1 MPSTH
6 RAAGRE
12 GGGESRDRE
21 TQHSWLF
28 FGATIG
34 KSAGEWLSR
43 NLRRQS
49 QRYPCLVRW
58 TEEDEQVSVIP
69 ASTVKP
75 GQEVYV
81 EAVCEFKWLGRYFE
95 AEVLKVSGQP
105 TIVSKH

>member
-1 MPSTH
+1 M
-6 RAAGRE
+6 AE
-12 GGGESRDRE
+12 
-21 TQHSWLF
+21 Q
-28 FGATIG
+28 
-34 KSAGEWLSR
+34 KSKKTKSKI
-43 NLRRQS
+43 S
-49 QRYPCLVRW
+49 YCLVRW